1 MKTIYCNADM
11 TRGRRWLAACFFVFG
26 AATIAVAAELP
37 TSVAQALRTAGIPTS
52 AVGIVAQRVDEPR
65 PRLAVNA
72 EQALNP
78 ASTIKLATTFAA
90 LERMGPAYTWQ
101 TEAWING
108 ALANGILDGNLHLRG
123 GGDPRLTYEQF
134 GRLLRQLRQRGVQEI
149 RGDLVLDR
157 SAFELPETD
166 PGSFD
171 AQPLRPYNV
180 APDALLVNFNAISL
194 TLTPD
199 AASGSVSLT
208 QEPPVATL
216 DLINKLRV
224 TANNGCGDW
233 REALRADTFTH
244 GNTMRLV
251 LSGNYPAACGE
262 QRWNLAPMPARL
274 FAFGVFRSLWE
285 ELGGKF
291 VGNLRDGEV
300 PAEAHR
306 IAVLPA
312 PTLAEV
318 VRDINKFSNNVMA
331 RQLFLSLGMA
341 AGKRPARIED
351 GDRAL
356 REWLTERGLSF
367 PELVLE
373 NGSGLGRQTRISA
386 ANLARLLQAGWRSA
400 VMPELMASLPVVAV
414 DGTMRKRLKENGVAG
429 QAHIKTG
436 SLEGVKAIAGYL
448 LDRSGRRW
456 VVVFLVN
463 HPKSSA
469 AGPAQDALLE
479 WAYNQ

>member
-1 MKTIYCNADM
+1 
-11 TRGRRWLAACFFVFG
+11 
-26 AATIAVAAELP
+26 
-37 TSVAQALRTAGIPTS
+37 
-52 AVGIVAQRVDEPR
+52 
-65 PRLAVNA
+65 
-72 EQALNP
+72 
-78 ASTIKLATTFAA
+78 
-90 LERMGPAYTWQ
+90 
-101 TEAWING
+101 
-108 ALANGILDGNLHLRG
+108 
-123 GGDPRLTYEQF
+123 
-134 GRLLRQLRQRGVQEI
+134 
-149 RGDLVLDR
+149 
-157 SAFELPETD
+157 
-166 PGSFD
+166 
-171 AQPLRPYNV
+171 
-180 APDALLVNFNAISL
+180 
-194 TLTPD
+194 
-199 AASGSVSLT
+199 
-208 QEPPVATL
+208 
-216 DLINKLRV
+216 
-224 TANNGCGDW
+224 
-233 REALRADTFTH
+233 
-244 GNTMRLV
+244 
-251 LSGNYPAACGE
+251 
-262 QRWNLAPMPARL
+262 MPARL

-291 VGNLRDGEV
+291 AGNLRDGDV
-300 PAEAHR
+300 PAEARR

-386 ANLARLLQAGWRSA
+386 VNLARLLQAGWRSA

-436 SLEGVKAIAGYL
+436 SLEGVKSIAGYL

-469 AGPAQDALLE
+469 AGLAQDALLE
-479 WAYNQ
+479 WTYNQ